1 MRLRELRL
9 DISVPEASLDFYV
22 GKLGM
27 TLVSENYFPEKE
39 EAIYGLAFT
48 DGSRL
53 SLRHRSS
60 KAYGNASYQ
69 ESGND
74 VYWKIGVTIANVD
87 LARQRLIEGGIEV
100 TEPCQFYDIGYLCH
114 LNDPDGYC
122 IELLQHRF
130 GKNQQ
135 PRPPVVGYPLGN
147 EPRLGQISLT
157 VRDAEGSLAFYRDT
171 LGMRLLSRQ
180 EVPAHGFTLYFLAF
194 TDEQP
199 PNPSI
204 DAVENREWLWQRP
217 YTTLE
222 LRANAANTP
231 RAPHPPESRL
241 GFRGISVAGP
251 EADRR
256 QLCDPDGVLVTITTD
271 RSCDGKD

>member
-1 MRLRELRL
+1 MQLSELRL
-9 DISVPEASLDFYV
+9 DISAPEASLDFYV

-27 TLVSENYFPEKE
+27 ELVSETYFTAKE
-39 EAIYGLAFT
+39 EAIYALAFV
-48 DGSRL
+48 DGTRL
-53 SLRHRSS
+53 TLRHRRGD
-60 KAYGNASYQ
+60 AYRDASYQ
-69 ESGND
+69 ESEND
-74 VYWKIGVTIANVD
+74 VYWKIGVTIADVD
-87 LARQRLIEGGIEV
+87 LARQRLMGGGIEV

-114 LNDPDGYC
+114 LEDPDGYG

-130 GKNQQ
+130 GKILQ
-135 PRPPVVGYPLGN
+135 PRPPMEGYPLGN

-157 VRDAEGSLAFYRDT
+157 VRDAEESLAFYRDT

-222 LRANAANTP
+222 LRVNASNTQ
-231 RAPHPPESRL
+231 RVPHPPESQL
-241 GFRGISVAGP
+241 GFRGISIAGP
-251 EADRR
+251 EAER
-256 QLCDPDGVLVTITTD
+256 QQHRDPDGVLVNITSD
-271 RSCDGKD
+271 RSCKGRD